1 MRLNFRQLAPVV
13 VIVGI
18 VVALL
23 PLLSAE
29 AVINTYTNSTFG
41 QVDASAAFH
50 TVSVTTT
57 DAIVDVNVTVDFHA
71 IDESNCAA
79 PGPGLSFSNEVSF
92 WVVSP
97 AGTTVYLVYN
107 STTGASTYT
116 DPNAPRVVVTF
127 DDEAGSVVGGGIPVS
142 GTFRP
147 VQSLSAFDGENPSGT
162 WEFHYFDDT
171 LQDALCLYS
180 FTIEIEDNVV
190 PPPPTNPPPGPIP
203 TPSGPIVSGDYT
215 KIGQIQVVAPGIA
228 LRGAPGGGV
237 LRDASGQEIWIPNVT
252 AHNPHYDT
260 YDVLATA
267 TVGDITWVSIF
278 VGDANAPGWVPLGGV
293 VTTIYLNE

>member
-1 MRLNFRQLAPVV
+1 MVA
-13 VIVGI
+13 IIAI

-41 QVDASAAFH
+41 QVDQSATVH
-50 TVSVTTT
+50 TVSVPTT

-71 IDESNCAA
+71 IDGSNCAA
-79 PGPGLSFSNEVSF
+79 PAQGFSFSNEVSF

-97 AGTTVYLVYN
+97 TGTTVYLVYN
-107 STTGASTYT
+107 STTGTPTYT
-116 DPNAPRVVVTF
+116 NPNAPRVVVTF
-127 DDEAGSVVGGGIPVS
+127 DDEAGSAVGGGIPVS

-147 VQSLSAFDGENPSGT
+147 VQSLSAFDGENPNGT
-162 WEFHYFDDT
+162 WQFHYFDDT
-171 LQDALCLYS
+171 FLDALCLYS
-180 FTIEIEDNVV
+180 FSIEIEDNFV
-190 PPPPTNPPPGPIP
+190 PVTPTSPAP
-203 TPSGPIVSGDYT
+203 TASAPAASGDYA
-215 KIGQIQVVAPGIA
+215 KVGQIQVVAPGVA
-228 LRGAPGGGV
+228 LYGAPGGGV
-237 LRDASGQEIWIPNVT
+237 VRNASGQEIWLPNVS

-267 TVGDITWVSIF
+267 TVGDVTWVSIF

-293 VTTIYLNE
+293 VTVIYLNE